1 MVYYPDQQFT
11 LSAMSPLQ
19 AYQQRLQ
26 QNIVDDPA
34 QLQAILALD
43 MLYQQCL
50 SVSQN
55 SRGLYL
61 WGDVGRGKTFLMD
74 LFYQSLC
81 SQSLCD
87 QNIPNSKPQA
97 DKTILR
103 LHFHRFMAMIH
114 QQLNQTSGIRDPL
127 TYIAKQIAT
136 KYSVICFDEFFVAD
150 IGDAILLGRL
160 FETLFQ
166 SGVTLVAT
174 SNVPI
179 IDLYKNGLQ
188 RDRFLPTI
196 DLLLQYTQSI
206 HLDGKI
212 DHRLHSRAATSTTS
226 AHWLT
231 LPSTITP
238 QAMFTLLCQQ
248 YPQADASIAN
258 TPDSIEI
265 CQRAIA
271 IEAQY
276 GQLAWFEF
284 SALCQG
290 PRSALDYI
298 ELAGQFSHVLLSNVP
313 RLGGEVRSWIKARGT
328 EDGALATTTGER
340 QLAYASEDD
349 PARRFISLVDELYDQ
364 KVMLIL
370 NSDCNLEDLYVD
382 GALQFEFRRTYS
394 RLIEMQQWA

>member
-1 MVYYPDQQFT
+1 MIYSLVQQFT
-11 LSAMSPLQ
+11 FYVMSPLQ
-19 AYQQRLQ
+19 AYQQCIQ

-34 QLQAILALD
+34 QQQAILALD
-43 MLYQQCL
+43 LLYHQCV
-50 SVSQN
+50 SVSTN
-55 SRGLYL
+55 RRGLYL

-81 SQSLCD
+81 GQSIYSA
-87 QNIPNSKPQA
+87 QPQT
-97 DKTILR
+97 DKTVLR

-114 QQLNQTSGIRDPL
+114 QQLNQTSGIRNPL
-127 TYIAKQIAT
+127 THIGKQIAA
-136 KYSVICFDEFFVAD
+136 KYSVICFDEFFVTD

-160 FETLFQ
+160 FDTLFK
-166 SGVTLVAT
+166 SNVTLVAT

-196 DLLLQYTQSI
+196 DLLQQYTQTI
-206 HLDGKI
+206 HLNGQI
-212 DHRLHSRAATSTTS
+212 DHRLHANTTNLTTT
-226 AHWLT
+226 APRPWLK
-231 LPSTITP
+231 LPSSITP
-238 QAMFTLLCQQ
+238 KAVFELLCQQ
-248 YPQADASIAN
+248 YPQKKSNIIN
-258 TPDSIEI
+258 QSNSIEI
-265 CQRAIA
+265 CQRDVA
-271 IEAQY
+271 IESQY

-298 ELAGQFSHVLLSNVP
+298 ELAGQFSHILLSNVP
-313 RLGGEVRSWIKARGT
+313 TLGGEVRSWIKARGT
-328 EDGALATTTGER
+328 EDGAIATTTGER

-349 PARRFISLVDELYDQ
+349 PTRRFISLVDELYDQ

-370 NSDCNLEDLYVD
+370 NSQCRLEELYID

-394 RLIEMQQWA
+394 RLVEMQQWA

>member
-1 MVYYPDQQFT
+1 
-11 LSAMSPLQ
+11 
-19 AYQQRLQ
+19 
-26 QNIVDDPA
+26 
-34 QLQAILALD
+34 
-43 MLYQQCL
+43 
-50 SVSQN
+50 
-55 SRGLYL
+55 
-61 WGDVGRGKTFLMD
+61 
-74 LFYQSLC
+74 
-81 SQSLCD
+81 
-87 QNIPNSKPQA
+87 
-97 DKTILR
+97 
-103 LHFHRFMAMIH
+103 MAMIH